1 MAQPRNS
8 TSLGLQ
14 LVRDALLIRSGRVG
28 GVGGQP
34 DGQGF
39 QLLQRQGLDLI
50 SGDGCDASSGL
61 EIAKN
66 FLRQNLVDLT
76 VPRNGLGAT
85 GLRLVKNVMSAA
97 MAQKNAT
104 GLLQFS
110 D

>member
-1 MAQPRNS
+1 MPGALDAAREGTHGS
-8 TSLGLQ
+8 EGLP
-14 LVRDALLIRSGRVG
+14 ASSGE
-28 GVGGQP
+28 
-34 DGQGF
+34 GF
-39 QLLQRQGLDLI
+39 QLLQRQGLDL
-50 SGDGCDASSGL
+50 SGGGGCDASSGL

-85 GLRLVKNVMSAA
+85 GLRLVKNVMSPA
-97 MAQKNAT
+97 MAQENAT